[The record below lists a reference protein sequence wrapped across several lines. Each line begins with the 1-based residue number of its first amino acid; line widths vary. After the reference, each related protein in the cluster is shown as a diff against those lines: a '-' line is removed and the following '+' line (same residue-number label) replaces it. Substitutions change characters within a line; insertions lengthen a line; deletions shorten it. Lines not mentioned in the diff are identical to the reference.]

1 MKIIQLPVDK
11 LSKDPANARKHSQKN
26 IDAIIASLRR
36 FGQQKPIVVDKSN
49 VVRAGNGTL
58 EAARQLGWETIAAVQ
73 SELVGADMSAYAIA
87 DNRTSE
93 LAEWDDEVLKA
104 TLEGFDD
111 ALREAAGF
119 DLDEVEKLLQE
130 QREVTEDE
138 VPEPP
143 AEPVT
148 KPGDLW
154 ILGNHRLLCGDSTK
168 AEDVKR
174 LMAGAKAML
183 MNTDPPY
190 GIAYVS
196 SAQKKGQ
203 ATSHVEIE
211 NDELDGEKLQAF
223 LEATIR
229 AAVPWLVDNCAFYLW
244 HPMLTQGTFFAA
256 AAAADILIHR
266 QIIWCKPSLVFGRGD
281 YHWQHELCFYGWRK
295 GHRPEFY
302 GERNQTTLWHVGR
315 ETSKDHPT
323 AKPVAI
329 WEPPFR
335 NHTKK
340 GDVVYEPFSG
350 SGSQLIAAEQL
361 KRKCYG
367 MEISSQYVDV
377 ICNRWAK
384 LTGKLP
390 VLEETGET
398 FEQVSE
404 RRKIRG

>member
-1 MKIIQLPVDK
+1 MNIRNRVKEMRLVNPDEVAPNPRNWRSHPQAQRDAIRGILADVGIAGAVLAYESKRYSGLTLIDGHERMTVGVAFPALILDVSDEEADK
-11 LSKDPANARKHSQKN
+11 LLATFDPISAMAETNATALDSLLRDVSTDNAALAQMLN
-26 IDAIIASLRR
+26 DLATDAGLYIEPQR
-36 FGQQKPIVVDKSN
+36 D
-49 VVRAGNGTL
+49 
-58 EAARQLGWETIAAVQ
+58 
-73 SELVGADMSAYAIA
+73 LV
-87 DNRTSE
+87 
-93 LAEWDDEVLKA
+93 
-104 TLEGFDD
+104 
-111 ALREAAGF
+111 
-119 DLDEVEKLLQE
+119 
-130 QREVTEDE
+130 EDE

-143 AEPVT
+143 ADPIT

-154 ILGNHRLLCGDSTK
+154 LLGDHRLLCGDSTK
-168 AEDVKR
+168 AEDVDR
-174 LMAGAKAML
+174 LMAGAKAKL
-183 MNTDPPY
+183 CQTDPPY

-196 SAQKKGQ
+196 NAQSKGQ

-223 LEATIR
+223 LEATIK

-302 GERNQTTLWHVGR
+302 GERNQTTLWHIGR

-340 GDVVYEPFSG
+340 GDVVYEPFTG

-361 KRKCYG
+361 GRKCYG
-367 MEISSQYVDV
+367 MEISPAYCDV
-377 ICNRWAK
+377 IVKRWET
-384 LTGKLP
+384 LTGKKAIRQ
-390 VLEETGET
+390 TIGEL
-398 FEQVSE
+398 
-404 RRKIRG
+404 

>member
-143 AEPVT
+143 ANPIT
-148 KPGDLW
+148 QPGDLW

-168 AEDVKR
+168 AEDVER
-174 LMAGAKAML
+174 LMNGTKADMCF
-183 MNTDPPY
+183 TSPPY
-190 GIAYVS
+190 NAGVVITDGKHSKKYQDIEDKQDADGYLEFLQQFFDCAFSVSEYVFVNIQMLS
-196 SAQKKGQ
+196 GNKESMVRFLHANLNRYADCIVWDKLTAEPAMPRKVTNSRFEFIHVFSKKANRSIG
-203 ATSHVEIE
+203 VR
-211 NDELDGEKLQAF
+211 DFRGD
-223 LEATIR
+223 
-229 AAVPWLVDNCAFYLW
+229 VDNVLSLNSRQDKEHSKIHKA
-244 HPMLTQGTFFAA
+244 TF
-256 AAAADILIHR
+256 
-266 QIIWCKPSLVFGRGD
+266 
-281 YHWQHELCFYGWRK
+281 
-295 GHRPEFY
+295 
-302 GERNQTTLWHVGR
+302 
-315 ETSKDHPT
+315 
-323 AKPVAI
+323 PVAFPC
-329 WEPPFR
+329 WFLS
-335 NHTKK
+335 NFSV
-340 GDVVYEPFSG
+340 DASVVYEPFCG
-350 SGSQLIAAEQL
+350 TGTTLIAAEQL
-361 KRKCYG
+361 DRKCYG
-367 MEISSQYVDV
+367 MEISPAYCDV
-377 ICNRWAK
+377 IVKRWET
-384 LTGKLP
+384 LTGKQAYRDN
-390 VLEETGET
+390 E
-398 FEQVSE
+398 
-404 RRKIRG
+404 

>member
-11 LSKDPANARKHSQKN
+11 LSKDPANARIHSQKN

-93 LAEWDDEVLKA
+93 LAEWDDEILKA

-130 QREVTEDE
+130 QREVAEDE

-143 AEPVT
+143 ANPIT

-174 LMAGAKAML
+174 LMNGTKADMCF
-183 MNTDPPY
+183 TSPPY
-190 GIAYVS
+190 NAGIVITDGKHAKKYQDIDDKQDVDGYLKFLQGFFDCAFSVSEYVFVNIQMLS
-196 SAQKKGQ
+196 GNKESMVRFLHANLNKYADCIVWDKLTAEPAMARKVTNSRFEFIHVFSKKANRSIG
-203 ATSHVEIE
+203 VR
-211 NDELDGEKLQAF
+211 DFRGD
-223 LEATIR
+223 
-229 AAVPWLVDNCAFYLW
+229 VDNVFALNSRQDKE
-244 HPMLTQGTFFAA
+244 HSKIHKATF
-256 AAAADILIHR
+256 
-266 QIIWCKPSLVFGRGD
+266 
-281 YHWQHELCFYGWRK
+281 
-295 GHRPEFY
+295 
-302 GERNQTTLWHVGR
+302 
-315 ETSKDHPT
+315 
-323 AKPVAI
+323 PVAFPCWFFFNFSNEGSAI
-329 WEPPFR
+329 
-335 NHTKK
+335 
-340 GDVVYEPFSG
+340 YEPFCG
-350 SGSQLIAAEQL
+350 TGTTLIAAEQL
-361 KRKCYG
+361 GRKCYG
-367 MEISSQYVDV
+367 MEISPAYCDV
-377 ICNRWAK
+377 IVKRWET
-384 LTGKLP
+384 LTGKQAYRDN
-390 VLEETGET
+390 E
-398 FEQVSE
+398 
-404 RRKIRG
+404 